1 MDSDDVTYRK
11 NVRNMSVVL
20 AAIVLTIFAALF
32 VPPYFASPNVFQT
45 SVSVATPFGF
55 SLNLALNSTSA
66 SPAGGVLLTGWLN
79 STESSV
85 NNVTASVSW
94 AFPPTGLWL
103 GTDRCT
109 AGWPLGIGVMQ
120 GHYTQDNYTLGS
132 LLPFMQPLV
141 YCPVTAPPQF
151 FLLYPHSSEALAVIG
166 GNPFRWVLNDSLPF
180 SSSSLAPGALRSTV
194 SGLPPGVYTA
204 VLADEWGDVL
214 TANFR
219 VT

>member
-1 MDSDDVTYRK
+1 MDSDEVTYRK

-20 AAIVLTIFAALF
+20 AAIILTIFAALF
-32 VPPYFASPNVFQT
+32 VPPYFASPNVFPT

-55 SLNLALNSTSA
+55 SLNLALNSTSI

-94 AFPPTGLWL
+94 AFPQASLWS
-103 GTDRCT
+103 GADRCT

-120 GHYTQDNYTLGS
+120 GHYTQDNYTLGV
-132 LLPFMQPLV
+132 LLPLEQPLV
-141 YCPVTAPPQF
+141 SCPVTAPPQF
-151 FLLYPHSSEALAVIG
+151 FLLYPHSSEAIAVIG

-180 SSSSLAPGALRSTV
+180 NSLSLAPGALRSTV
-194 SGLPPGVYTA
+194 SDLPPGVYTA

-219 VT
+219 VA